1 MESSEG
7 SITLILQYVISNIE
21 SNQAST
27 INLVEMSKNR
37 MMRGQ
42 VKAANKDWKRTFNRA
57 GTRKDQLYA
66 RQDLRQCDDD
76 ARAHGCTDERTNT
89 RATEEKEKQH
99 DCR

>member
-42 VKAANKDWKRTFNRA
+42 VKAANKDWKRTCNRA
-57 GTRKDQLYA
+57 GTGRICDNVMMMQELMDALMSEQIRVQLRKRKSDQ
-66 RQDLRQCDDD
+66 
-76 ARAHGCTDERTNT
+76 T
-89 RATEEKEKQH
+89 RANEY
-99 DCR
+99 